1 MQAVCLFFPSSP
13 LSFSNMAPGR
23 GDCLPNETA
32 VKNSQCLSAL
42 SPPLF
47 YLTPSH
53 LPTPLAE
60 RKRDGGER
68 RPYLLSVGSS
78 QVLSD
83 GRTGRWGS
91 SRGSG
96 RRGKKE
102 WWIKQRKAS
111 LFLTGSRRERRGGTT
126 DYLMMEERGWWWEP
140 DTCGGVFRE
149 GSPARKKVT
158 ICCSHR
164 RWRQESLQPGPK
176 MLMGAPCMHIKRT
189 SAREAAFAFWLHIH
203 GRMFAVRHWLASSL
217 KAVSVS
223 PPCNAKASLLFHY
236 CIIDPTFN
244 WPGSMNAPKPNNPY
258 SKWL

>member
-1 MQAVCLFFPSSP
+1 MKQLSRIPNVSVRFLPLCSTWPPPISQPLLRRESETEVNEGLISS
-13 LSFSNMAPGR
+13 
-23 GDCLPNETA
+23 
-32 VKNSQCLSAL
+32 
-42 SPPLF
+42 
-47 YLTPSH
+47 
-53 LPTPLAE
+53 
-60 RKRDGGER
+60 
-68 RPYLLSVGSS
+68 LLSVGSS

-91 SRGSG
+91 LRGSG

-164 RWRQESLQPGPK
+164 RWRRESLQPGPK